1 MVAHSDQY
9 RDSAWVAA
17 AVRSLAGDVHRL
29 SSRGGDDA
37 ISVEELS
44 GRIRMVRDQLPST
57 TTPLHRWLDGLAEQ
71 IGALPPDPTACA

>member
-1 MVAHSDQY
+1 MVAQSEY

-29 SSRGGDDA
+29 SSRGGGDA
-37 ISVEELS
+37 SAVEELN
-44 GRIRMVRDQLPST
+44 GRIRMVRDQLPTT

-71 IGALPPDPTACA
+71 VGAIPAETTACA